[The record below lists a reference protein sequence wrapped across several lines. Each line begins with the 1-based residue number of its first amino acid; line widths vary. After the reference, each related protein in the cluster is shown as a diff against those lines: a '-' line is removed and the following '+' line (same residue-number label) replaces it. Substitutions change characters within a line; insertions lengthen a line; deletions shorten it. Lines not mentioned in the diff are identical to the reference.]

1 MEPAGNGCARAGAA
15 ARPHLQPARGCYL
28 PREQADKF
36 GGDKAAPVFCPTAE
50 GRLQQY
56 HIKNLEIVHV
66 RGDPRSMVEMRK
78 LVKVENFKAAVV
90 VSDSLWCALLQGLAA
105 VPPAASVLAD
115 ARTCPAKHWI
125 QALSLTPLPPDP
137 PWQVRHGGG
146 WIRGRPVRAHYE
158 SGRLTLPLFGRWVLE
173 GNQCSVKRASSVVG
187 SRCPDL
193 AQPVVSHGSC
203 KSCVAK
209 PLCAVPQA
217 DMLALDSACLMVQLN
232 IRLLL
237 EVGPAGSAAGGVW
250 IGSSIMQQRRHP
262 SFKLRCCPCRWA
274 EGAASW

>member
-56 HIKNLEIVHV
+56 RIKNLEIVHV

-105 VPPAASVLAD
+105 IPPAASVLAA
-115 ARTCPAKHWI
+115 ARTCISLPSTGSK
-125 QALSLTPLPPDP
+125 LSLSLVLPCHPTHP
-137 PWQVRHGGG
+137 GTLAGATWRRMAP
-146 WIRGRPVRAHYE
+146 RPTH
-158 SGRLTLPLFGRWVLE
+158 P
-173 GNQCSVKRASSVVG
+173 CAS
-187 SRCPDL
+187 
-193 AQPVVSHGSC
+193 
-203 KSCVAK
+203 
-209 PLCAVPQA
+209 
-217 DMLALDSACLMVQLN
+217 
-232 IRLLL
+232 
-237 EVGPAGSAAGGVW
+237 
-250 IGSSIMQQRRHP
+250 
-262 SFKLRCCPCRWA
+262 
-274 EGAASW
+274 